1 MKSQGKRKSQS
12 CEGHRRHL
20 RRSPPAGQCR
30 QAGRVRRVEG
40 SLLAGSLGS
49 SGDKAGGFR
58 QKEKKGKVPRKF
70 SPNQEKYWDSMRSRM
85 QELARDGVPGPE
97 RMEIAAAEWKAAM
110 KQEPAAA
117 EAAAE

>member
-1 MKSQGKRKSQS
+1 
-12 CEGHRRHL
+12 
-20 RRSPPAGQCR
+20 
-30 QAGRVRRVEG
+30 
-40 SLLAGSLGS
+40 
-49 SGDKAGGFR
+49 
-58 QKEKKGKVPRKF
+58 
-70 SPNQEKYWDSMRSRM
+70 MRLRM